1 MGQIWVV
8 WAQIPQG
15 LQAQTFPCPVQMGRD
30 SLSLP
35 NPGLVSG
42 GMGEVIPCRM
52 GLFGDVSWPSKAFS
66 FQ

>member
-1 MGQIWVV
+1 MEQIWVV
-8 WAQIPQG
+8 WTQIPQG
-15 LQAQTFPCPVQMGRD
+15 LQAQTFPCPFLMGRG

-42 GMGEVIPCRM
+42 WDGEVIPCRM
-52 GLFGDVSWPSKAFS
+52 GLFGDVSWASKTFS